1 MTKEPHSAA
10 QFTPSRD
17 HWWHADFLDLMARR
31 LDLGA
36 CRNVLEIGA
45 GKGHWT
51 SLILE
56 RIAPDGRI
64 TAVERERRWISAIER
79 RFAGNDRVKA
89 LQGDITSMALKPR
102 QFDLI
107 TCQTVL
113 MHLQNVP
120 AVLHEVYDL
129 LAPGGLLL
137 VSEPDNFAN
146 RISLTSVVAGLTADQ
161 FGQVAAMWWA
171 FEKGRE
177 SHGLGQEWIAVRLPA
192 LINAAGFTGL
202 RAYHNDRPAMLAPPY
217 ASKEE
222 RAAITDWLAAP
233 AHETD
238 VAGREE
244 VLRFVLAGGM
254 DEATFDRAW
263 AVLSAVDV
271 NSRAAL
277 SGRTL
282 SSCTGGNLYLFAARK
297 PAR

>member
-1 MTKEPHSAA
+1 MTREPHSAA
-10 QFTPSRD
+10 QFTPARD
-17 HWWHADFLDLMARR
+17 HWWHADFLDLMAKR

-36 CRNVLEIGA
+36 CRNVLELGA

-64 TAVERERRWISAIER
+64 TAVERERRWIAAIER
-79 RFAGNDRVKA
+79 RFAGNDRVRA
-89 LQGDITSMALKPR
+89 LQGDITSLALEPR
-102 QFDLI
+102 QYDMV

-120 AVLHEVYDL
+120 AVLHDAYDL

-146 RISLTSVVAGLTADQ
+146 RISLTSVVASLTAEQ

-177 SHGLGQEWIAVRLPA
+177 SHGLGEEWIAVRLPA

-202 RAYHNDRPAMLAPPY
+202 KAYHNDRPAMLAPPY
-217 ASKEE
+217 TSKEE

-263 AVLSAVDV
+263 VILSAVDAR
-271 NSRAAL
+271 SRAAL

>member
-17 HWWHADFLDLMARR
+17 HWWHADFLDLMAKR
-31 LDLGA
+31 LDLAA
-36 CRNVLEIGA
+36 CRNVLELGA

-51 SLILE
+51 ALILE
-56 RIAPDGRI
+56 RIALDGRI
-64 TAVERERRWISAIER
+64 TAVERERRWIAAIER
-79 RFAGNDRVKA
+79 RFAGNDRVTA
-89 LQGDITSMALKPR
+89 LQGDITSLGLKLR
-102 QFDLI
+102 QYDLV

-113 MHLQNVP
+113 MHLQNVE
-120 AVLHEVYDL
+120 AILHEAFDL
-129 LAPGGLLL
+129 LRPGGLLL

-146 RISLTSVVAGLTADQ
+146 RISLTSVMADLTAEQ

-177 SHGLGQEWIAVRLPA
+177 AHGLGQEWIAVRLPA
-192 LINAAGFTGL
+192 LINAAGFSGL
-202 RAYHNDRPAMLAPPY
+202 KAYHNDRPAMLAPPY

-233 AHETD
+233 AHDSD
-238 VAGREE
+238 VARREE
-244 VLRFVLAGGM
+244 ALRFVLAGGM

-263 AVLSAVDV
+263 DILAAVDV
-271 NSRAAL
+271 KSRAAL